1 MSTLSLFEVGK
12 HGRAMT
18 DTLTR
23 RVVIEGFVQG
33 VGYRDFARRV
43 ALRHRISGWV
53 RNRTDGTVEALLR
66 GSPAEIEAVLAEFR
80 RGPRGARITAVRL
93 AEPRSG
99 DEFEPGAFVVRAT
112 L

>member
-1 MSTLSLFEVGK
+1 
-12 HGRAMT
+12 MT

-33 VGYRDFARRV
+33 VGYRDYARRV
-43 ALRHRISGWV
+43 ALRRRISGWV
-53 RNRTDGTVEALLR
+53 RNRTNGTVEALLC
-66 GSPAEIEAVLAEFR
+66 GSPGDIEAVLAELR

-93 AEPRSG
+93 AEPRSS
-99 DEFEPGAFVVRAT
+99 DEFEPGSFVVRAT